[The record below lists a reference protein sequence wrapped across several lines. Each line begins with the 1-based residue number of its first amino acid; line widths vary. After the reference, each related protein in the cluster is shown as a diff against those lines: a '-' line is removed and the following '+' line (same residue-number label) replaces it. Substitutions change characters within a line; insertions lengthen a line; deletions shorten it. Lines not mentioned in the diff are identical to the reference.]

1 MSVAVISLK
10 RYMLHF
16 LNLSVSGLQ
25 TSFLWS
31 CLIKSFLMP
40 ALFQT
45 NLYTPLNLISLI
57 KKDCNVHFYT
67 ATFSSPS
74 PIFLNFFSNSLP
86 CSYCSALSLFFFF
99 ELLLLLFTVSLKI
112 TSLYHLS
119 VLILKSI
126 SALWAAEPFPYLSVN
141 TAFHGLKWRTFKGIF
156 YVSTHQ

>member
-74 PIFLNFFSNSLP
+74 PNFFKLFFKFTSLFLLL
-86 CSYCSALSLFFFF
+86 CSLFFFF
-99 ELLLLLFTVSLKI
+99 FWIIIVIYRQFENHIIVSFVCSHLGIYYSTVGCWTISLFVCIYCLPWS
-112 TSLYHLS
+112 
-119 VLILKSI
+119 
-126 SALWAAEPFPYLSVN
+126 
-141 TAFHGLKWRTFKGIF
+141 
-156 YVSTHQ
+156 